1 MDDTLQ
7 NPMHK
12 DGAAAAEALDAQRFE
27 HARLGL
33 AHSVERW
40 TDGNQVFQPPAL
52 PSLSMY
58 RTGNPVGPICGLY
71 QPSVGLIV
79 QGRKRV
85 LLGGDAFTY
94 DPRHFLVTALNVPTV
109 ANILDAT
116 PQQPF
121 MALLMTLD
129 PHEISRMV
137 LEGKLPP
144 ARGGQAN
151 ERAMTVGSVHAPLLR
166 AFQRLVD
173 LLDEPDG
180 IPVLAPLVQR
190 EILYWLLVSDQGAR
204 LRQIGAVGSSGQQIA
219 RAIDLLKSRFTEPLR
234 VEVLADEARMS
245 LSTFHHHFKQLTA
258 MSPLQYR
265 KRLQL
270 NEARRLMFAEHL
282 DASTAAYRVGY
293 ESPSQ
298 FSREYSREFGAPP
311 GRDMVVLRQAALSAS
326 MGAAAQG
333 GAGRGRAAS
342 ARRTESG
349 HEKARRSRR
358 KARASSASGFAPGGQ
373 ARIGNV

>member
-1 MDDTLQ
+1 MNETQQSSL
-7 NPMHK
+7 HGE
-12 DGAAAAEALDAQRFE
+12 GAAALDVRRFE
-27 HARLGL
+27 EARSGL
-33 AHSVERW
+33 AQSVERW
-40 TDGNQVFQPPAL
+40 TDGLQVHQSAVL

-58 RTGNPVGPICGLY
+58 RSHNPVGPICGLY

-85 LLGGDAFTY
+85 LLGSEAFIY
-94 DPRHFLVTALNVPTV
+94 DPSRFLVTALNVPTV
-109 ANILDAT
+109 THILDASRER
-116 PQQPF
+116 PF

-129 PHEISRMV
+129 PHEINRLV
-137 LEGKLPP
+137 LEGRLPP
-144 ARGGQAN
+144 ARGQAS
-151 ERAMTVGSVHAPLLR
+151 ERAMTTGRVHWPLLR

-173 LLDEPDG
+173 LLDVPDS

-204 LRQIGAVGSSGQQIA
+204 LRQIGAIGSHGHQIG
-219 RAIDLLKSRFTEPLR
+219 RAIDLLKTRFTEALR
-234 VEVLADEARMS
+234 IEDLATEARMS

-311 GRDMVVLRQAALSAS
+311 ARDMSQLRQAAREAGV
-326 MGAAAQG
+326 GA
-333 GAGRGRAAS
+333 
-342 ARRTESG
+342 
-349 HEKARRSRR
+349 RSTTV
-358 KARASSASGFAPGGQ
+358 Q
-373 ARIGNV
+373 

>member
-7 NPMHK
+7 TPMHN
-12 DGAAAAEALDAQRFE
+12 DGDAPTAAATALDAQRFE
-27 HARLGL
+27 AARLGL
-33 AHSVERW
+33 AHGVERW
-40 TDGNQVFQPPAL
+40 TDGSQVFQPAAL

-116 PQQPF
+116 PQCPF

-129 PHEISRMV
+129 PHEINRMV

-144 ARGGQAN
+144 ARGQGN
-151 ERAMTVGSVHAPLLR
+151 ERAMTVGSVHVPLLR

-173 LLDEPDG
+173 LLDEPES
-180 IPVLAPLVQR
+180 IPVLAPLVQQ

-204 LRQIGAVGSSGQQIA
+204 LRQIGAVGSSGHQIA

-234 VEVLADEARMS
+234 IEALADEARMS

-293 ESPSQ
+293 ESASQ
-298 FSREYSREFGAPP
+298 FSREYSREFGSPP
-311 GRDMVVLRQAALSAS
+311 GRDMVLLREAALNAAMGSAAQ
-326 MGAAAQG
+326 GCARQG
-333 GAGRGRAAS
+333 GAGAA
-342 ARRTESG
+342 
-349 HEKARRSRR
+349 H
-358 KARASSASGFAPGGQ
+358 
-373 ARIGNV
+373 

>member
-1 MDDTLQ
+1 MNETLET
-7 NPMHK
+7 NVHNETE
-12 DGAAAAEALDAQRFE
+12 DALDLQRFDE
-27 HARLGL
+27 ARLGL

-40 TDGNQVFQPPAL
+40 TDGSQVVQPAAL
-52 PSLSMY
+52 PCLSMY

-71 QPSVGLIV
+71 QPSVGLVV

-85 LLGGDAFTY
+85 LLGGDAFIY

-109 ANILDAT
+109 AHILDAS
-116 PQQPF
+116 PERPF
-121 MALLMTLD
+121 MAMLMTLD
-129 PHEISRMV
+129 PHAISQMV

-144 ARGGQAN
+144 ALGQPN
-151 ERAMTVGSVHAPLLR
+151 ERAMTVGSVHWPLLR

-173 LLDEPDG
+173 LLDVPDS

-204 LRQIGAVGSSGQQIA
+204 LRQIGAVGSHGQHIA
-219 RAIDLLKSRFTEPLR
+219 RAIDLLKTHFSEPLR
-234 VEVLADEARMS
+234 IEELATAARMS

-293 ESPSQ
+293 ESASQ

-311 GRDMVVLRQAALSAS
+311 GRDMLQLRQAALHAT
-326 MGAAAQG
+326 
-333 GAGRGRAAS
+333 AGRVGA
-342 ARRTESG
+342 
-349 HEKARRSRR
+349 
-358 KARASSASGFAPGGQ
+358 
-373 ARIGNV
+373 VL

>member
-12 DGAAAAEALDAQRFE
+12 DGAAAAAALDAQRFE
-27 HARLGL
+27 DARLGL
-33 AHSVERW
+33 AHGVERW
-40 TDGNQVFQPPAL
+40 TGGNQVFQPQEL

-58 RTGNPVGPICGLY
+58 RMSNPVGPICGLY

-85 LLGGDAFTY
+85 LLGGDAFVY

-109 ANILDAT
+109 SNILEAT
-116 PQQPF
+116 PERPF

-144 ARGGQAN
+144 ARVGQAN
-151 ERAMTVGSVHAPLLR
+151 ERAMTVGSVHWPLLR
-166 AFQRLVD
+166 AVQRLVD
-173 LLDEPDG
+173 LLDVPDG

-293 ESPSQ
+293 ESASQ

-311 GRDMVVLRQAALSAS
+311 GRDMVLLRQAALSAS
-326 MGAAAQG
+326 LGAVAQGNSASQG
-333 GAGRGRAAS
+333 GAGS
-342 ARRTESG
+342 TTT
-349 HEKARRSRR
+349 H
-358 KARASSASGFAPGGQ
+358 
-373 ARIGNV
+373 

>member
-1 MDDTLQ
+1 MNETLETNVHNATEDTL
-7 NPMHK
+7 
-12 DGAAAAEALDAQRFE
+12 DLQRFDE
-27 HARLGL
+27 ARQGL

-40 TDGNQVFQPPAL
+40 TDGSQVVQPAAL
-52 PSLSMY
+52 PCLSMY

-71 QPSVGLIV
+71 QPSVGLVV

-85 LLGGDAFTY
+85 LLGGDAFIY

-109 ANILDAT
+109 AHILDAS
-116 PQQPF
+116 PERPF
-121 MALLMTLD
+121 MAMLMTLD
-129 PHEISRMV
+129 PHAISQMV

-144 ARGGQAN
+144 ALGQPN
-151 ERAMTVGSVHAPLLR
+151 ERAMTVGSVHWPLLR

-173 LLDEPDG
+173 LLDVPDS

-204 LRQIGAVGSSGQQIA
+204 LRQIGEIGSHGDHIA
-219 RAIDLLKSRFTEPLR
+219 RAIDLLKTHFTEPLR
-234 VEVLADEARMS
+234 IEDLASEARMS

-270 NEARRLMFAEHL
+270 NEARRLMFSEYI

-298 FSREYSREFGAPP
+298 FSREYSRTFGVAPK
-311 GRDMVVLRQAALSAS
+311 RDAMN
-326 MGAAAQG
+326 
-333 GAGRGRAAS
+333 
-342 ARRTESG
+342 
-349 HEKARRSRR
+349 
-358 KARASSASGFAPGGQ
+358 Q
-373 ARIGNV
+373 ARLYATYASRKMPAA